1 MERSLNTI
9 INTFLGLLRL
19 VVYANFWVAG
29 AVWAL
34 TKFTEYL
41 IEGQGHSLALL
52 NASGTLV
59 VYGFARLFEGPSDTD
74 LSSKIS
80 QWRAQMPRIS
90 WLSIIA
96 GIAIS
101 IIELIHLNS
110 WELLF
115 HYALG
120 GAVAFLYPLPFIL
133 KHKGGG
139 LRSIPGLKLLLIAG
153 LWAYI
158 TAFIPAVWNGVN
170 GWFPFLERILW
181 TAALTIPFDV
191 RDSSI
196 DSKSIKTLPHL
207 LGARNS
213 IFIAHAFLWLSFA
226 TLVLYFGL
234 PLPATFLLFCFF
246 ATVIIIAK
254 HRFGDLYYSF
264 FIEGLPW
271 LLLGLVALLPYL

>member
-9 INTFLGLLRL
+9 TNTFSGLLRL

-41 IEGQGHSLALL
+41 VDGQAHSLALL

-59 VYGFARLFEGPSDTD
+59 VYGFAHLFEGPSDTD
-74 LSSKIS
+74 LSSKVS
-80 QWRAQMPRIS
+80 QWKAQMPRIS
-90 WLSIIA
+90 WLSIIL
-96 GIAIS
+96 GLVIS
-101 IIELIHLNS
+101 VAEFINIHS
-110 WELLF
+110 WGLLL
-115 HYALG
+115 HYVFG
-120 GAVAFLYPLPFIL
+120 GAIAFLYPLPFIL
-133 KHKGGG
+133 KNKGGG
-139 LRSIPGLKLLLIAG
+139 LRSVPGLKLLIIAG

-158 TAFIPAVWNGVN
+158 TAFIPAVWNGEN
-170 GWFPFLERILW
+170 GWMHFMERLLW
-181 TAALTIPFDV
+181 AAALTIPFDV

-207 LGARNS
+207 FGARNS
-213 IFIAHAFLWLSFA
+213 IFIAHAFLWLSFML
-226 TLVLYFGL
+226 LVLYFGL
-234 PLPATFLLFCFF
+234 PLNATFLLFCFF
-246 ATVIIIAK
+246 ATVIVIAN
-254 HRFGDLYYSF
+254 HNFGDLYYSF